1 MKQELFCDV
10 CGTLQ
15 GTCVCKN
22 CGNRIY
28 YRKPYSLQ
36 KTLLYTLTALILLF
50 PANFLPMMIILKLKV
65 PYVNTIWDGVV
76 GFYDKGE
83 YYLAFIVFFASI
95 FIPSFKILSL
105 IWLLIMAKK
114 GKNRFSYFS
123 TKLYKFIKFV
133 GKYSMLDIFVVTI
146 MSGFLQFDN
155 LIHVE
160 AGGAVIPFAL
170 VVIFTILATKSFD
183 TRLLWDKKE

>member
-1 MKQELFCDV
+1 MKKELFCEI
-10 CGTLQ
+10 CGSLQ
-15 GTCVCKN
+15 KNKICTN

-36 KTLLYTLTALILLF
+36 KTLIYTLSALILLF
-50 PANFLPMMIILKLKV
+50 PANFLPMMIIIKLKV

-95 FIPSFKILSL
+95 FVPIFKILSL
-105 IWLLIMAKK
+105 IWLLIMAKI
-114 GKNRFSYFS
+114 GKNKFSYFS
-123 TKLYKFIKFV
+123 TKLYKFIAFI

-146 MSGFLQFDN
+146 VSGFLQFNN

-160 AGGAVIPFAL
+160 AGDAVIPFAL
-170 VVIFTILATKSFD
+170 VVILTILATENFD
-183 TRLLWDKKE
+183 TRLLWDKKD